1 MKIFKKILGIFGIL
15 FLSAFQAV
23 SAEDFAS
30 AEFNF
35 YLPEYVHIRPITSP
49 VLTAHITNRTG
60 NLHTPLATK
69 FRVTSNSKETKTL
82 YLKANVVTLG
92 GYEEA
97 IFEQGGQVYVAFASL
112 RRIPQS
118 SSLHNCKNGGEPKD
132 SPGIVAYP
140 ITNIDG
146 AEHKFIKSKNK
157 YEVYVGNGVTDVDVH
172 IGANVLQNSFASN
185 DPQGFYQAV
194 LSLTEADI

>member
-1 MKIFKKILGIFGIL
+1 MKVPNKILGILGLLIL
-15 FLSAFQAV
+15 SVGQAFSANEQ
-23 SAEDFAS
+23 AS
-30 AEFNF
+30 ADFNF
-35 YLPEYVHIRPITSP
+35 YLPEYLHIRPITSP

-60 NLHTPLATK
+60 DLHAPLNTK
-69 FRVTSNSKETKTL
+69 FRVTTNASEKKTL
-82 YLKANVVTLG
+82 YLKANVVTME

-112 RRIPQS
+112 RRIPS
-118 SSLHNCKNGGEPKD
+118 SSALYHCKNGDEPKS

-140 ITNIDG
+140 ITNIGG

-157 YEVYVGNGVTDVDVH
+157 YEIYVGNGTTDIDVN
-172 IGANVLQNSFASN
+172 IGANVLKNSFAGN

-194 LSLTEADI
+194 LSLTESDI